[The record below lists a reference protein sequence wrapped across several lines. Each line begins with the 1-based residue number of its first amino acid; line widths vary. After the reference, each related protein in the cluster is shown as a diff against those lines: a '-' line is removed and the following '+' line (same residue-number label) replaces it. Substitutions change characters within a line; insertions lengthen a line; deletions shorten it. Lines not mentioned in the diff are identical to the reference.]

1 MKQEILCKLL
11 SKALQL
17 WLRSQVSHV
26 NTLELTIHGT
36 NQQLLSGE
44 IPQIDLLANQALYQD
59 LHLSKINLKG
69 KNIKINLRQILQGK
83 PIKLL
88 EPIPLNGSLTLTAS
102 DLQASLTAPLLAT
115 ALADLLQTLLK
126 NHQDIQ
132 IPQQIHWQQ
141 VAILPCNAD
150 ATETNHLKLVGS
162 YSVANSWQSSSK
174 SSPEA
179 LIALSP
185 PVINPVI
192 DPDVAPEIKLVSLE
206 TGLTLAQPHQLCLT
220 PLSINFSDEIGTI
233 ALESFILDLGEDV
246 AIQEL
251 LLAAGHLTC
260 HGNLTVQP

>member
-1 MKQEILCKLL
+1 MKQEILSKLL

-44 IPQIDLLANQALYQD
+44 IPQIDLLASQVLYQD

-69 KNIKINLRQILQGK
+69 KNIKINLQQIFQGK

-115 ALADLLQTLLK
+115 ALTDLLQTLLK

-141 VAILPCNAD
+141 VAILPRNAE
-150 ATETNHLKLVGS
+150 AIETNYLKLVGS

-174 SSPEA
+174 SAPEA
-179 LIALSP
+179 LIAPSP
-185 PVINPVI
+185 SVINPVI
-192 DPDVAPEIKLVSLE
+192 DPDVAPEIKMVSLE

-251 LLAAGHLTC
+251 LLAAGQLTC
-260 HGNLTVQP
+260 HGKLTVQP